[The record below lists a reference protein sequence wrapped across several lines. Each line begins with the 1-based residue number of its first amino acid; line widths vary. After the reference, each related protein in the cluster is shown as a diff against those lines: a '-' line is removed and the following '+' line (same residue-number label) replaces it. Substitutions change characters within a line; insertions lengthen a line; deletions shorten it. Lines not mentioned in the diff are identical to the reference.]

1 MEYIAKIL
9 ARFTEDRHTK
19 KRLPHF
25 RDNLFL
31 FWYSEKTP
39 TKIINLYDR
48 SYFGAARRL
57 QNRSIPDVCEDFASK
72 ADDEIAL

>member
-9 ARFTEDRHTK
+9 ARFTEDRQQ

-39 TKIINLYDR
+39 TKIMNLYDR
-48 SYFGAARRL
+48 SYIGAARRL
-57 QNRSIPDVCEDFASK
+57 QNRSTPDVCEDFASK

>member
-1 MEYIAKIL
+1 VEYIAKIL

-19 KRLPHF
+19 KVTPRK
-25 RDNLFL
+25 DNLFL